1 MATSENT
8 HKNQVPK
15 DDEIDLRQVWDVL
28 SFNKYKII
36 ASGGV
41 GLLLAIAYLIIASP
55 VYEANALVQVEAD
68 KQNQILGDVQSLLG
82 GASTKSDAEIN
93 LARSRMVLGRA
104 VEELNTD
111 EVIAY
116 QSIPIW
122 DWFDR
127 KSIKAEDAL
136 SLNVFSVPSVLENK
150 TLSLVYLGNK
160 KYTLTIPEAGSRQ
173 EIQVNGELGKLVS
186 ANGVLL
192 NITKIQ
198 AESGQEFNLTKQSK
212 LAAIE
217 QIKSN
222 LSIGDVGKDTGILA
236 FNYVGVDKNKIQAI
250 LNSIIKNYEHQDKEF
265 GVLSAGRSLEF
276 IEKQLPVTKD
286 SLKEAEDKLNEF
298 RHKNATL
305 DLSLEAKSVM
315 ENLTK
320 IESELTSLDTK
331 EAEVSELF
339 TKDHPNYQALIEKK
353 KVLQQAKGDLVKRV
367 AAMPQI
373 QQDVI
378 RLTRDVEIE
387 QQVYMQLLNKQQE
400 FSIMKASNAGR
411 VRIVDAAVTLEEP
424 IKPKKPLILLLL
436 TAGFAALASL
446 YFMVK
451 SLFNRGI
458 SNTETFDYL
467 GVDVLASIPLSLV
480 QKNKDGL
487 FVKTS
492 KKKNARTDFLLAQNL
507 PTDPAVEA
515 IRALRTSVYFTLM
528 EAKNNILMVSGA
540 TSGVGKSFVSTN
552 LAVVMA
558 QSAKKVLL
566 VDSDMRKGYVHEMLH
581 QPIGSGLSDV
591 LSGVVSFNEAIRT
604 TEIEGLDFVSRG
616 DVPANPAELLMKANL
631 ESLLAEVSGRYDYV
645 ILDAPPIM
653 AVTDA
658 AILGQQAGT
667 TLIVARYGL
676 TTEHDIENCIVRF
689 ANSNVVV
696 KGAILNGVEK
706 SANNYYAYEAYN
718 SYYK

>member
-1 MATSENT
+1 MANSDST
-8 HKNQVPK
+8 HKNQGPK
-15 DDEIDLRQVWDVL
+15 DDEIDLRQLWDVL

-36 ASGGV
+36 ASGSV
-41 GLLLAIAYLIIASP
+41 GLLLAMVYLIVTSP

-68 KQNQILGDVQSLLG
+68 KQNQILGDMQSLLG

-93 LARSRMVLGRA
+93 LARSRMVLGRT
-104 VEELNTD
+104 VENLKTD
-111 EVIAY
+111 EVITY
-116 QSIPIW
+116 KTLPVIGLFSQPEV
-122 DWFDR
+122 
-127 KSIKAEDAL
+127 KASSAL
-136 SLNVFSVPSVLENK
+136 GVNVFSVTPDYENEIFIL
-150 TLSLVYLGNK
+150 TYHGGD
-160 KYTLTIPEAGSRQ
+160 KYTILVPEVKKKAA
-173 EIQVNGELGKLVS
+173 IAIDGEVGKLIS
-186 ANGVLL
+186 YNGILL
-192 NITKIQ
+192 NVKNIKS
-198 AESGQEFNLTKQSK
+198 ASGQNFQLIKQSK
-212 LAAIE
+212 LKAIE
-217 QIKSN
+217 EIKNN

-236 FNYVGVDKNKIQAI
+236 FNFVGTDKEKIQI
-250 LNSIIKNYEHQDKEF
+250 VLNSVVRNYEHQDKEF
-265 GVLSAGRSLEF
+265 GVLSAGRSLDF
-276 IEKQLPVTKD
+276 IEKQLPVIKA
-286 SLKEAEDKLNEF
+286 SLRESEDKLNEF

-305 DLSLEAKSVM
+305 DLSLEAQSVM
-315 ENLTK
+315 QNLTK
-320 IESELTSLDTK
+320 IESELTSIDTK

-339 TKDHPNYQALIEKK
+339 TKDHPSYQALIEKK
-353 KVLQQAKGDLVKRV
+353 KVLQKAKDDLVKRV
-367 AAMPQI
+367 AAMPQL

-400 FSIMKASNAGR
+400 FSIMKASNAGN
-411 VRIVDAAVTLEEP
+411 VRIVDTAVTLEEP

-436 TAGFAALASL
+436 TMGFAAIATL
-446 YFMVK
+446 YFIIK
-451 SLFNRGI
+451 SLFNRGV
-458 SNTETFDYL
+458 NGTEAFDQI
-467 GVDVLASIPLSLV
+467 GVDILASIPLSLV

-487 FVKTS
+487 FVKTN
-492 KKKNARTDFLLAQNL
+492 KKKNACTDFLLAQNL

-515 IRALRTSVYFTLM
+515 IRALHTSVYFTLM
-528 EAKNNILMVSGA
+528 DAKNNVLMVSGA
-540 TSGVGKSFVSTN
+540 TSSVGKSFVSTN

-591 LSGVVSFNEAIRT
+591 LSGAMSFNEAIRT

-616 DVPANPAELLMKANL
+616 DVPVNPAELLMKANL
-631 ESLLAEVSGRYDYV
+631 ETLLAEVSGRYDYV

-667 TLIVARYGL
+667 TIIVARYGL
-676 TTEHDIENCIVRF
+676 TTEQDIENCVVRF

>member
-1 MATSENT
+1 MANSDST
-8 HKNQVPK
+8 HKNQGPK
-15 DDEIDLRQVWDVL
+15 DDEIDLRQLWDVL

-36 ASGGV
+36 ASGSV
-41 GLLLAIAYLIIASP
+41 GLLLAMVYLIVTSP

-68 KQNQILGDVQSLLG
+68 KQNQILGDMQSLLG

-93 LARSRMVLGRA
+93 LARSRMVLGRT
-104 VEELNTD
+104 VENLKTD
-111 EVIAY
+111 EVITY
-116 QSIPIW
+116 KTLPVIGLFSQPEV
-122 DWFDR
+122 
-127 KSIKAEDAL
+127 KASSAL
-136 SLNVFSVPSVLENK
+136 GVNVFSVTPDYENEIFIL
-150 TLSLVYLGNK
+150 TYHGGD
-160 KYTLTIPEAGSRQ
+160 KYTILVPEVKKKAA
-173 EIQVNGELGKLVS
+173 IAIDGEVGKLIS
-186 ANGVLL
+186 YNGILL
-192 NITKIQ
+192 NVKNIKS
-198 AESGQEFNLTKQSK
+198 ASGQNFQLIKQSK
-212 LAAIE
+212 LKAIE
-217 QIKSN
+217 EIKNN

-236 FNYVGVDKNKIQAI
+236 FNFVGTDKEKIQI
-250 LNSIIKNYEHQDKEF
+250 VLNSVVRNYEHQDKEF
-265 GVLSAGRSLEF
+265 GVLSAGRSLDF
-276 IEKQLPVTKD
+276 IEKQLPVIKA
-286 SLKEAEDKLNEF
+286 SLRESEDKLNEF

-305 DLSLEAKSVM
+305 DLSLEAQSVM
-315 ENLTK
+315 QNLTK
-320 IESELTSLDTK
+320 IESELTSIDTK

-339 TKDHPNYQALIEKK
+339 TKDHPSYQALIEKK
-353 KVLQQAKGDLVKRV
+353 KVLQKAKDDLVKRV
-367 AAMPQI
+367 AAMPQL

-400 FSIMKASNAGR
+400 FSIMKASNAGN
-411 VRIVDAAVTLEEP
+411 VRIVDTAVTLEEP

-436 TAGFAALASL
+436 TMGFAAIATL
-446 YFMVK
+446 YFIIK
-451 SLFNRGI
+451 SLFNRGV
-458 SNTETFDYL
+458 NGTEAFDQI

-487 FVKTS
+487 FVKTN
-492 KKKNARTDFLLAQNL
+492 KKKNASTDFLLAQNL

-528 EAKNNILMVSGA
+528 DAKNNVLMVSGA
-540 TSGVGKSFVSTN
+540 TSSVGKSFVSTN

-566 VDSDMRKGYVHEMLH
+566 VDSDMRKGYIHEMLH

-591 LSGVVSFNEAIRT
+591 LSGAMSFNEAIRT

-616 DVPANPAELLMKANL
+616 DVPVNPAELLMKANL
-631 ESLLAEVSGRYDYV
+631 ETLLAEVSGRYDYV

-667 TLIVARYGL
+667 TIIVARYGL
-676 TTEHDIENCIVRF
+676 TTEQDIENCIVRF